1 MRADILSL
9 FFLLDKSSHLGKMTG
24 AKLGMEVVGE
34 VVANVV

>member
-9 FFLLDKSSHLGKMTG
+9 FLLLDKSSHLGKMMG
-24 AKLGMEVVGE
+24 AKVGMEVVGE